1 MPEENLE
8 VISFIIQRS
17 GCIILVMN
25 SFIEFF
31 GFLEEVRLLYLTDA
45 VASSPWLP
53 CSPMVAAP
61 PASSS
66 LSPETT
72 HLSDS

>member
-31 GFLEEVRLLYLTDA
+31 GFLAEVRLLYLTDA
-45 VASSPWLP
+45 VVPLRGRPALLWWLLLLP
-53 CSPMVAAP
+53 AHLFP
-61 PASSS
+61 PRR
-66 LSPETT
+66 
-72 HLSDS
+72 HI